1 MTNDLQTTNHFD
13 RLNEHDQREHAS
25 ATDRSAPEQSPT
37 QQSISNLMSTADD
50 AASDE
55 PAPRIVTMNA
65 RPAGS
70 RASEPADPSD
80 DQSGDASDNTAAE
93 SATDAEPAAGSD
105 AESSESSDA
114 PPAKGSKKK
123 KRVKKKA
130 VTRRVAAR
138 SGAAAGAD
146 NGDDDDASDAEARA
160 PMLQRS
166 GSREIEGPE
175 VKNRLV
181 INYVPGEECR
191 VAVVMDSKLEELHA
205 EKAGANTIVGNIYVG
220 KVTNVEQSIQAAFVD
235 FGHGAN
241 GFLHVSDLHPQ
252 YFPGAEDEE
261 TERIGKKT
269 PRRDRPPIQR
279 CLKRGQEIFV
289 QVIKEGIST
298 KGPTLTSYLSIP
310 GRYVVMLPFM
320 DKVGVSRKVE
330 DDDERRELRK
340 VLDQIELPKG
350 FGFIGRTAGIGKT
363 KTEIKRDLA
372 YLQRL
377 WKDIERRHKS
387 GKGPRLLYAESDL
400 LMRVLRDVWTNDIEE
415 IVIDNESAVKRAD
428 RFLKIMAPRTDTRLA
443 YYDEPRP
450 IFHAFGL
457 EKQIEQVFA
466 RQVPLP
472 SGGYLV
478 FDEAEALIAIDVNS
492 GKSRS
497 AGDAESNAFNT
508 NREAVE
514 EICRQL
520 KLRDVGGLV
529 LLDLI
534 DMMHRSNRR
543 EIEKIMTERLKR
555 DRAAT
560 RFLPI
565 SDFGIMEMTRQ
576 RFRGSLKSMHFTT
589 CPTCVGRAHV
599 RKPTSLANGLLRTV
613 ANLFAYEKVIAVK
626 AEVSARVATE
636 LLTHKRHQIARLE
649 HVSGKKFDVI
659 VSEEMGVDHVA
670 LVATDAKGDQ
680 IELDRLPMPNPPK
693 RLEAWGGGLKPSD
706 NWSVDAADER
716 EAARREAMTII
727 AAEAALPEEPADDP
741 LLSDDLLSDELVD
754 EALGEEA
761 ENATL
766 GRESRAGAG
775 RGKRS
780 GRGASPAPAADS
792 ASDSEGGS
800 KKKRRRRRRRG
811 GQRADDADASAD
823 SADSTRDGADRPRTH
838 APSRSEAGADG
849 ADGEG
854 GEEGSGRK
862 RRRRR
867 RRRGGRRGEESGE
880 GNPTAQN
887 DRAQRSSQSQNQNQ
901 NQSRSQSQSQSRNPG
916 SNAEAGSPVRKRIVV
931 KKVVRRA
938 ADAPGDG
945 RSGAAAASSGSAS
958 SKKMLVKKKR
968 AAASEPRGGGSAPE
982 ASASAAQPKKK
993 VVKRIAKK
1001 SAGSATTPAAS
1012 DAPAPASKPGGAS
1025 KKPARG
1031 SKKKAKKPS
1040 AAPAVDASPSP
1051 ASTATDAAP
1060 KKKKVVKKATT
1071 KKPATKK
1078 KRITKKTQD

>member
-1 MTNDLQTTNHFD
+1 MTDLNKPTNDSLLH
-13 RLNEHDQREHAS
+13 
-25 ATDRSAPEQSPT
+25 
-37 QQSISNLMSTADD
+37 
-50 AASDE
+50 DE
-55 PAPRIVTMNA
+55 PADGTRDALGGSGTETSQTTTAIDGLMSSGDEIGDPTPRIVTKPA
-65 RPAGS
+65 RVGEPRDVEEVRDAEEGRDAG
-70 RASEPADPSD
+70 D
-80 DQSGDASDNTAAE
+80 DAAAAE
-93 SATDAEPAAGSD
+93 TPT
-105 AESSESSDA
+105 
-114 PPAKGSKKK
+114 KKK
-123 KRVKKKA
+123 KVVKKKKA
-130 VTRRVAAR
+130 VTKKVAKRATPVE
-138 SGAAAGAD
+138 SGGEVASSNDGDAIQAD
-146 NGDDDDASDAEARA
+146 ADRA
-160 PMLQRS
+160 
-166 GSREIEGPE
+166 GSREIDGPP
-175 VKNRLV
+175 VHNRLV

-191 VAVVMDSKLEELHA
+191 VAVVFDDRLEELHA
-205 EKAGANTIVGNIYVG
+205 EKAGSNTIVGNIYVG
-220 KVTNVEQSIQAAFVD
+220 KVTNVEASMQAAFVD

-252 YFPGAEDEE
+252 YFPGADDEE
-261 TERIGKKT
+261 MERIGKKT

-330 DDDERRELRK
+330 DDEERKALRQ
-340 VLDQIELPKG
+340 VLDQIDLPKG

-377 WKDIERRHKS
+377 WKDIERRHKAS
-387 GKGPRLLYAESDL
+387 KGPRLLYAESDL
-400 LMRVLRDVWTNDIEE
+400 LMRVLRDVWTNEIEE

-428 RFLKIMAPRTDTRLA
+428 RFLKIMAPRTETRLA
-443 YYDEPRP
+443 YYNEPRP

-508 NREAVE
+508 NKEAVE

-529 LLDLI
+529 LMDLI

-543 EIEKIMTERLKR
+543 EIEKLMAERLKR

-589 CPTCVGRAHV
+589 CPTCDGRAHV
-599 RKPTSLANGLLRTV
+599 RKPTSLANGLLRTI
-613 ANLFAYEKVIAVK
+613 ANLFAYEKIASVR
-626 AEVSARVATE
+626 AQVSARVATE

-649 HVSGKKFDVI
+649 HASGKKFDII

-670 LVATDAKGDQ
+670 LVAYDGKGGTV
-680 IELDRLPMPNPPK
+680 ELDRLPIPNPPR
-693 RLEAWGGGLKPSD
+693 RLSAWEGGLKLGED
-706 NWSVDAADER
+706 WSVDAADER

-754 EALGEEA
+754 EALGEDA
-761 ENATL
+761 KNASL
-766 GRESRAGAG
+766 GRENRTG
-775 RGKRS
+775 RGRG
-780 GRGASPAPAADS
+780 GRGGGKAAEKS
-792 ASDSEGGS
+792 GEAESDGEGGR
-800 KKKRRRRRRRG
+800 KRRRRRRRG
-811 GQRADDADASAD
+811 GRKEGDEGQRDGRDARDESRDDDAE
-823 SADSTRDGADRPRTH
+823 REDGPRKH
-838 APSRSEAGADG
+838 GPS
-849 ADGEG
+849 GEG
-854 GEEGSGRK
+854 ERGEAEGEGGRK

-867 RRRGGRRGEESGE
+867 RRRGGRREDGQSGGDEADAARESSGGGSSGGSPGGAGQAGE
-880 GNPTAQN
+880 
-887 DRAQRSSQSQNQNQ
+887 
-901 NQSRSQSQSQSRNPG
+901 
-916 SNAEAGSPVRKRIVV
+916 SPVRKRVVV

-938 ADAPGDG
+938 AAEGSSESGAAAPKRKKVVKKA
-945 RSGAAAASSGSAS
+945 RSGAADAAVSGGA
-958 SKKMLVKKKR
+958 
-968 AAASEPRGGGSAPE
+968 GGTAK
-982 ASASAAQPKKK
+982 KKK
-993 VVKRIAKK
+993 VVKRVAKK
-1001 SAGSATTPAAS
+1001 AASPSAGAS
-1012 DAPAPASKPGGAS
+1012 GGETDDKPASKSGSGPA
-1025 KKPARG
+1025 KKKRV
-1031 SKKKAKKPS
+1031 SKKKAS
-1040 AAPAVDASPSP
+1040 GGSSGSSGAGDAPAEAKP
-1051 ASTATDAAP
+1051 T
-1060 KKKKVVKKATT
+1060 KKVAKKVA
-1071 KKPATKK
+1071 KKTAKKRVTKK
-1078 KRITKKTQD
+1078 KAGNTGEA